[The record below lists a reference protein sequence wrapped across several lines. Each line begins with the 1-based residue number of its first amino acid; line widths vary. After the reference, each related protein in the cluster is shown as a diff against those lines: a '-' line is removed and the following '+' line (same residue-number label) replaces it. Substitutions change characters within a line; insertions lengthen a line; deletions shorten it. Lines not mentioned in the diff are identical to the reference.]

1 MDAFERIYE
10 AMRKAGG
17 EAAREGAVR
26 IRRGKV
32 LTPLPLSVD
41 VGGTTQEAARFYLC
55 SRLTQGHAE
64 TLSLKGGAGGFFANG
79 GTHAVSLDAGSF
91 TLTGTTAAQAEPA
104 LKAGDEVLL
113 LTDDDQTFYLI
124 DKVVRAT

>member
-17 EAAREGAVR
+17 EAARKGAVR
-26 IRRGKV
+26 LRLGTV
-32 LTPLPLSVD
+32 LTPSPLAVD
-41 VGGTTQEAARFYLC
+41 VGGTTQEAARVYLC
-55 SRLTQGHAE
+55 SRLARGHAE
-64 TLSLKGGAGGFFANG
+64 TLSLKGGAGGFSANG
-79 GTHAVSLDAGSF
+79 GTHAVSIDAGSF
-91 TLTGTTAAQAEPA
+91 TLIGTAAAQAEPV
-104 LKAGDEVLL
+104 LRTGDQVLL

>member
-79 GTHAVSLDAGSF
+79 GTHAVSLDAGSCWY
-91 TLTGTTAAQAEPA
+91 AAESRRSDSGS
-104 LKAGDEVLL
+104 AGDSSGTSCVGI
-113 LTDDDQTFYLI
+113 YHP
-124 DKVVRAT
+124 V